1 MPAERSVA
9 SWRAR
14 LAARV
19 FVPLL
24 LLLLA
29 WLEARGGPG
38 TLPRWLATVGSRFD
52 LSEDLL
58 LRVLIALQLAL
69 AAIALLIP
77 RWSRTVS
84 TTALVLLVFAAV
96 AEVSALVGTGGEALR
111 FVPPLV
117 ILAAAAS
124 LLPTTLRALGAASS
138 AGSPAWRVLGSLAI
152 GVASVAIAVRIPFG
166 DAASSPADAR
176 STAVEVVELA
186 LEDWSGRS
194 LPETGLPRRLPE
206 LTALTLEGRSVLV
219 LHDPRCGQCHDLF
232 ATWFAAPVDA
242 RVIAVRVPPA
252 PGASLLESD
261 QPEEVACA
269 DCVRLSLPTGPT
281 WLVQTPAVV
290 VIEDG
295 VVRCAAKGLDQAS
308 ECLGSWISPAADP
321 SIDAASP

>member
-19 FVPLL
+19 FVPLV

-176 STAVEVVELA
+176 ATAVEVVELA

>member
-19 FVPLL
+19 FVPLV

>member
-24 LLLLA
+24 LVLLA

-38 TLPRWLATVGSRFD
+38 TLPRWLATVGARFD

-58 LRVLIALQLAL
+58 LRVLIALQLGL
-69 AAIALLIP
+69 AGIALLIP

-96 AEVSALVGTGGEALR
+96 AEVSALVGAGGEALA
-111 FVPPLV
+111 FVPPLI
-117 ILAAAAS
+117 ILAASAS
-124 LLPTTLRALGAASS
+124 LLPTTLRAVGAASS

-152 GVASVAIAVRIPFG
+152 GVASVAIATRIPFG
-166 DAASSPADAR
+166 EAASSPA
-176 STAVEVVELA
+176 TAPASGVEVVELA
-186 LEDWSGRS
+186 LEDWTGRS
-194 LPETGLPRRLPE
+194 LPETGLTLRLPE
-206 LTALTLEGRSVLV
+206 LAALTLEGRSVLV

-252 PGASLLESD
+252 PGSPLLESD

-269 DCVRLSLPTGPT
+269 DCVRLSLPEGPT

-290 VIEDG
+290 VVEEG
-295 VVRCAAKGLDQAS
+295 EVRCVAKGLDEAG
-308 ECLGSWISPAADP
+308 ECLASWIP
-321 SIDAASP
+321 SAPDAASP

>member
-176 STAVEVVELA
+176 ATAVEVVELA

>member
-38 TLPRWLATVGSRFD
+38 TLPLWLATVGSRFD

-166 DAASSPADAR
+166 DAASFPADAR